1 MMEPGDGEAR
11 ASFGVRGGM
20 LYVTATHIVLE
31 GRHTLRIPISE
42 VEACRSRRRVFEV
55 VWGGP
60 RRKRL
65 VLRMSSAPAAAAESA
80 VCAAGRGMP

>member
-1 MMEPGDGEAR
+1 MEPGDGEAR
-11 ASFGVRGGM
+11 ASFGVRGGT

-31 GRHTLRIPISE
+31 GRDTLRIPISE
-42 VEACRSRRRVFEV
+42 VEACRSRRRVLEV
-55 VWGGP
+55 VWGGS

-80 VCAAGRGMP
+80 VHTSGRAMS

>member
-20 LYVTATHIVLE
+20 LYVTATHLVLE
-31 GRHTLRIPISE
+31 GAAGLRIPISE

-55 VWGGP
+55 VWGGS

-80 VCAAGRGMP
+80 VHTARRAMP

>member
-1 MMEPGDGEAR
+1 MEPGDGEAR
-11 ASFGVRGGM
+11 ASFEVRGGT

-31 GRHTLRIPISE
+31 GTAGLRILISD
-42 VEACRSRRRVFEV
+42 VEACRSRRRIFEV

-80 VCAAGRGMP
+80 VLGAWRAAP